1 MSNNR
6 VYCEECNAI
15 RAWER
20 TFTSKDTPATAEMSC
35 GHVKSLTEIFD
46 AMLPYRRTYPNDM
59 EYR

>member
-15 RAWER
+15 RVWER

-46 AMLPYRRTYPNDM
+46 AMVPYRRNSPDPM